1 MPIVEVRMRA
11 PLPRDERHY
20 GEIEKVLLY
29 VSEARERAERA
40 RRELVKDGAEPH
52 LIAALEATEERMRAE
67 HRRLMQSTFYAVPGQ
82 DKLAV

>member
-1 MPIVEVRMRA
+1 MRT
-11 PLPRDERHY
+11 PPPRDERHL

-29 VSEARERAERA
+29 ISEARERAERA

-52 LIAALEATEERMRAE
+52 LIAALEVTEERMRAE